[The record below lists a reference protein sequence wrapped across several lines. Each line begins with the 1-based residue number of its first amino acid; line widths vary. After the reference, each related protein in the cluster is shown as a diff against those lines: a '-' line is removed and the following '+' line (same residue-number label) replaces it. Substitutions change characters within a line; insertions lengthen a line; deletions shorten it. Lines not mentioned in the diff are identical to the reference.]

1 MVTALPAVREWVRQR
16 GRWSAPSA
24 GEGPDTDPPISVR
37 GDCDNRTPAPMSS
50 AMAERTPT
58 PDDDVENISDLRP
71 RTFWEKHGFK
81 VILAVFAL
89 AVFTVGLVFG

>member
-1 MVTALPAVREWVRQR
+1 M
-16 GRWSAPSA
+16 
-24 GEGPDTDPPISVR
+24 
-37 GDCDNRTPAPMSS
+37 N
-50 AMAERTPT
+50 
-58 PDDDVENISDLRP
+58 DVENISDLRP